1 MKIYRV
7 YNHTTKN
14 TNKGNVSQQNK
25 KIKLGG
31 QIGDKVF
38 EDNVVRRATENL
50 KNLRVSKPRFPKK
63 YISLE

>member
-7 YNHTTKN
+7 HNNTTKQISN
-14 TNKGNVSQQNK
+14 GNVKNSK
-25 KIKLGG
+25 KIILGG
-31 QIGDKVF
+31 AIGDKVF
-38 EDNVVRRATENL
+38 EDNVVNRATENL